1 MKTGTSASMVRFDL
15 KSPGVWVVPLVAAVG
30 FLVLVATGANQ
41 PLFFTLNAIGPQT
54 SDLMWAHFTVMGDSA
69 VALALC
75 LGLWRRRPDLLWA
88 LAIAVVLGTAWV
100 HILKPLAAIP
110 RPLAVLGDAV
120 HVIGQPYRAHN
131 SFPSGHATT
140 CFVVAG
146 VIALGL
152 ASRVGAALVVA
163 IAAVGA
169 LSRVVVGVHWPAD
182 ILAGAFGGWL
192 AAAIAL
198 ALARRS
204 LAFGLRPSVQW
215 TVGILLA
222 GCAVALIIGYK
233 TGYPQAAVFQRVV
246 GVVCLLPAI
255 AALWRD
261 RAHAPKSISSTP
273 PG

>member
-1 MKTGTSASMVRFDL
+1 MWL
-15 KSPGVWVVPLVAAVG
+15 LPLAAAVG
-30 FLVLVATGANQ
+30 FIAIIAAGANQ
-41 PLFFTLNAIGPQT
+41 SLFFAMNAIGPQT
-54 SDLMWAHFTVMGDSA
+54 SDLVWAHITVLGDSA

-88 LAIAVVLGTAWV
+88 LAIAALLATAWV
-100 HILKPLAAIP
+100 HMLKPLAVVP

-152 ASRVGAALVVA
+152 ASRAWALLVVA
-163 IAAVGA
+163 IAAVAA

-192 AAAIAL
+192 AAAIGL

-215 TVGILLA
+215 TMGILLA
-222 GCAVALIIGYK
+222 GCAVGLIIGYRWS
-233 TGYPQAAVFQRVV
+233 GYPQAATFQRVV
-246 GVVCLLPAI
+246 GVVCLVPAI

-261 RAHAPKSISSTP
+261 RVRTLAAK
-273 PG
+273 